1 MSKHFAD
8 DFSYGEKAA
17 KKALEGEKGL
27 KKSTKEEK
35 KKTEFEEKLAELTK
49 KFGKGTFIN
58 AVDKESYG
66 DVIPTTPFSLGN
78 ALGIN
83 GFAKNKL
90 YTIDGDSSAGKS
102 TTAYDVIGNCQ
113 KIYGDNCLLIDK
125 EDSYTREYGAKL
137 GINNDKLV
145 IAAPHT
151 LEDMYDLLVDSLK
164 SGIFGCI
171 LVDSVTSFAPAARFE
186 NSVVLGM
193 EARVNSDKMRL
204 VMDAL
209 ENSGV
214 CLIYIMQTRQKLGG
228 YGDPTTVSGGTAIPF
243 YAHVRIRVTR
253 SEIDRENEQN
263 VMKFTVIKNKL
274 APAFKVGTVV
284 YNWKTGF
291 DLFSE
296 MGDLA
301 IEFGLIR
308 NEGKTYFL
316 PETDMKIVGKKNVVQ
331 HLKDNPEYVK
341 EVLQPLVKNHLD
353 SSNLRKEDLNE
364 DIEK

>member
-1 MSKHFAD
+1 MATKK
-8 DFSYGEKAA
+8 ELEQEETK
-17 KKALEGEKGL
+17 KKAIE
-27 KKSTKEEK
+27 
-35 KKTEFEEKLAELTK
+35 ELTRK
-49 KFGKGTFIN
+49 YGKGTFIS
-58 AVDKESYG
+58 AVDKESYT

-78 ALGIN
+78 ALGIG
-83 GFAKNKL
+83 GFAKGKL

-102 TTAYDVIGNCQ
+102 TTAYDVIGNCH
-113 KIYGDNCLLIDK
+113 KTFGDMCLLLDK
-125 EDSYTREYGAKL
+125 EDSYTTSYGKQL
-137 GINNDKLV
+137 GIDNDKLM
-145 IAAPHT
+145 IASPHT
-151 LEDMYDLLVDSLK
+151 LEDMYDLLVDALK
-164 SGIFGCI
+164 SNAFGVI

-186 NSVVLGM
+186 NSTVLGA

-209 ENSGV
+209 EKSNT
-214 CLIYIMQTRQKLGG
+214 LLLMIQQTRQKLGG
-228 YGDPTTVSGGTAIPF
+228 YGDPTTVSGGVAIPF
-243 YAHVRIRVTR
+243 YSHCRIRVTR

-284 YNWKTGF
+284 YNWHTGF

-301 IEFGLIR
+301 VEFGIIR
-308 NEGKTYFL
+308 NEGKSYFL
-316 PETDMKIVGKKNVVQ
+316 PETDIKIVGKKNVVQ

-341 EVLQPLVKNHLD
+341 DVLQPLVKNHLD
-353 SSNLRKEDLNE
+353 NSANLRKEDSVE